1 MNINKRMNQLHRKVN
16 EKVEE
21 VVLMKTDLFREKVMS
36 HYQPILKDIETRVVE
51 IYKFPSMEFNQF
63 KILADELAD
72 LIFPIIENLE
82 QDVYDLTKQALQE
95 SDLSKIVKD
104 AIDNILITNCFQL
117 RVDRRRAEMEVNKAY
132 HNYLAK
138 TTRFANLTLAEL
150 ITELRCEIMYHVE
163 SVLDYMESDRVI
175 CDEDDEQEEIEQQ
188 KSSLVKMT
196 ELRQVIDYVEGRGYE
211 KVRTTGS
218 HHIYRNEEG
227 KTTVIPIHGKDF
239 HKGLAYNIQKQ
250 VEE

>member
-1 MNINKRMNQLHRKVN
+1 MNINKRMNQLHKKVN

-21 VVLMKTDLFREKVMS
+21 VVLMKTDLFREKVMT
-36 HYQPILKDIETRVVE
+36 HYQPMLKDIENRVVE
-51 IYKFPSMEFNQF
+51 IYKYPSMEFNQF

-82 QDVYDLTKQALQE
+82 QDVYELTRQALQE
-95 SDLSKIVKD
+95 SELGKVVKE
-104 AIDNILITNCFQL
+104 AINDILISNFIIMRL
-117 RVDRRRAEMEVNKAY
+117 DKRRAEMEVNKAY

-150 ITELRCEIMYHVE
+150 ITELRNEIMYHVE
-163 SVLDYMESDRVI
+163 SVMEYMESDRVI
-175 CDEDDEQEEIEQQ
+175 CDEDEEQEEIEQQ
-188 KSSLVKMT
+188 KSSLIKMT
-196 ELRQVIDYVEGRGYE
+196 ELRQVIDYVEERGYE